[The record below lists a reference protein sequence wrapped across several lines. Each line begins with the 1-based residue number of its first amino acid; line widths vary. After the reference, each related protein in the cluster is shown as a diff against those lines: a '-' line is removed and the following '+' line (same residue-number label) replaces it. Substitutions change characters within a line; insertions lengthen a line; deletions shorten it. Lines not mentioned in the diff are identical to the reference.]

1 MVFFLPTKQWVPH
14 VIPSPLSHLSSLSPR
29 PDSGSPCAALA
40 PAPAVSAPACRP
52 GPGRLPAPP
61 WSPPLL
67 RGRVLLGRH
76 GGGGRAAHE
85 TAAIIEEGAVVLMPS
100 SRSLKAR
107 AGLGVGPH
115 ACDDARPV
123 ATGELGMEE
132 PGQLQVRAEDGR
144 HGLADGRVGHARGQ
158 RAGLDVGGELL
169 PVELQEV
176 DGAEE
181 ARREDGAHAE
191 HGVALAKPAGHL
203 CVHALERI
211 GGVLLPE
218 HCGVDEPQLNR
229 SESVALPPAAIGAPR
244 ALPPSR
250 RSASPALLRPNQP
263 PK

>member
-1 MVFFLPTKQWVPH
+1 MSSL
-14 VIPSPLSHLSSLSPR
+14 PLSHLSSLSPR
-29 PDSGSPCAALA
+29 PDSGSPCSAPAPA
-40 PAPAVSAPACRP
+40 PAPAVSAPARRP
-52 GPGRLPAPP
+52 SPGRLPAPP

-67 RGRVLLGRH
+67 RGRVLLGGH
-76 GGGGRAAHE
+76 GGGGRAAHG

-123 ATGELGMEE
+123 AAGALGVEE

-218 HCGVDEPQLNR
+218 HCGVDEPQLNW
-229 SESVALPPAAIGAPR
+229 SESVALPPAASRHWSTTSSAP
-244 ALPPSR
+244 LTSICFPGPP
-250 RSASPALLRPNQP
+250 P
-263 PK
+263 PKSTPKMSSW